1 MEQLDQELER
11 AFDKLKV
18 ENKHRL
24 SILRNLDIIRNV
36 DETTYEHCVVVGLA
50 SAKAGSVLLLDAKGL
65 LFPGLMHDR
74 GKAELEPYLLRIKG
88 KPTAEEM
95 EMIKKHV
102 QYTYDL
108 LKEVHP
114 FSAEVGLR
122 HHMFQKHPYP
132 TVLPEKMC
140 APFTPATQA
149 KIYAYARI
157 ISAVDYCH
165 AFITRD
171 NARNG
176 LHGMQE
182 LNAALVRDKPG
193 SAQLVQRLLTL
204 GVVGAIGT
212 AQMYNLF

>member
-95 EMIKKHV
+95 EMIKN
-102 QYTYDL
+102 
-108 LKEVHP
+108 
-114 FSAEVGLR
+114 
-122 HHMFQKHPYP
+122 
-132 TVLPEKMC
+132 
-140 APFTPATQA
+140 FT
-149 KIYAYARI
+149 
-157 ISAVDYCH
+157 
-165 AFITRD
+165 
-171 NARNG
+171 
-176 LHGMQE
+176 
-182 LNAALVRDKPG
+182 
-193 SAQLVQRLLTL
+193 
-204 GVVGAIGT
+204 
-212 AQMYNLF
+212 